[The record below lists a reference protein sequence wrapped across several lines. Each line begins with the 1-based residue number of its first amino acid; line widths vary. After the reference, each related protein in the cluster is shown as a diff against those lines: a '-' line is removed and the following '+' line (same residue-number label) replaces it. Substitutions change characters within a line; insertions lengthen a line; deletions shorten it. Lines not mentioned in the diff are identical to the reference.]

1 MKALK
6 VFLDISTFSI
16 SLASIIFMGIV
27 FYNESILGRG
37 VLYLEPNRPLAFF
50 ELLIC
55 AFGGGLVIGQYL
67 RGVSQSEKKTT
78 NSYVEWIAESQKGRV
93 AE

>member
-6 VFLDISTFSI
+6 VFLEISMTSI

-27 FYNESILGRG
+27 FYTESILGRG
-37 VLYLEPNRPLAFF
+37 MLYIEPNRSLAFV

-55 AFGGGLVIGQYL
+55 AFGGGLVIGKF
-67 RGVSQSEKKTT
+67 VKWMK
-78 NSYVEWIAESQKGRV
+78 V
-93 AE
+93 

>member
-6 VFLDISTFSI
+6 IFLDISSFSV

-37 VLYLEPNRPLAFF
+37 VLYLEPNRPLAFV

-55 AFGGGLVIGQYL
+55 AFGGGLVVGQ
-67 RGVSQSEKKTT
+67 
-78 NSYVEWIAESQKGRV
+78 WIKRMKA
-93 AE
+93 